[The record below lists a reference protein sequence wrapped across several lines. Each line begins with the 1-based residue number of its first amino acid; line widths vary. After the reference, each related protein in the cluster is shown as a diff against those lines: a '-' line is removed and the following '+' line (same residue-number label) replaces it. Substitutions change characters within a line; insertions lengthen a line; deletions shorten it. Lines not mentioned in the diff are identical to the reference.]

1 MALSFLHG
9 PGMMLMSS
17 KAGRSRAPAGQHQL
31 RGLSSPLRRS
41 VSNWEMALLF
51 LLLPQLFFNW
61 E

>member
-1 MALSFLHG
+1 
-9 PGMMLMSS
+9 MMLMSS

>member
-1 MALSFLHG
+1 
-9 PGMMLMSS
+9 MMLMSS
-17 KAGRSRAPAGQHQL
+17 KAGRSRALAGQHQL